1 MENVTP
7 PTTTHTSSKAQL
19 SWNDNMK
26 VLLLTIVQSNGGHL
40 LGKKKK
46 GKQEIWS
53 KIFVEFFSQDE
64 MAPYKDDHLVVD
76 AKGKLTMKQG
86 CHFRKLEDK
95 YKTIMQATS
104 DMMLSGNTSALP
116 GGTRSDVFKRAEQ
129 IQSEILEVDE
139 EKKALEETQAEI
151 DDNEEEVLKGGKKKK
166 PVRGWGVRKDAN
178 GQLHGTNY
186 SIADLR
192 EEEEGGEEGS
202 TNLLKIIH
210 Y

>member
-1 MENVTP
+1 M
-7 PTTTHTSSKAQL
+7 
-19 SWNDNMK
+19 
-26 VLLLTIVQSNGGHL
+26 
-40 LGKKKK
+40 
-46 GKQEIWS
+46 
-53 KIFVEFFSQDE
+53 
-64 MAPYKDDHLVVD
+64 
-76 AKGKLTMKQG
+76 
-86 CHFRKLEDK
+86 
-95 YKTIMQATS
+95 
-104 DMMLSGNTSALP
+104 
-116 GGTRSDVFKRAEQ
+116 
-129 IQSEILEVDE
+129 EVDE

-151 DDNEEEVLKGGKKKK
+151 DDNEEEVLKGGKKKKK